1 MKQFLI
7 KFLMFLLSAFQKFFE
22 LEEEKASLQDAADMK
37 MNVLA
42 KKLKEKEEILKGLRN
57 ELEQYEV
64 SRIQK
69 VVI

>member
-1 MKQFLI
+1 
-7 KFLMFLLSAFQKFFE
+7 MFLSAFQKFFE